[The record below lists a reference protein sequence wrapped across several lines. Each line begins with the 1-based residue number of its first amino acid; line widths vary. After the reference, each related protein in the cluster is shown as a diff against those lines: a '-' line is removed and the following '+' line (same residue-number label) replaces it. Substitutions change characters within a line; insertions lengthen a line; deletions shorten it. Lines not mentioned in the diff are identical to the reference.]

1 MSQSLNHVHRSGGVD
16 DGQHEFERE
25 DAGVSDGVGVASHA
39 GDWTAKAARL
49 QALSLQNNFL
59 GGTSCRK
66 LAALLT
72 ARPVRSHS
80 HSPAFFSGPENFGV
94 SDVSRKFGPEK
105 RGEGGRERERKRE
118 EKERGEGK
126 RREERE
132 RESERLHARVRSHQ
146 VIDRL
151 WTCSI
156 LSSGL
161 PCLTIRPH
169 KHGRLSKRQGSVLTV
184 FYTTLG
190 ITLVS
195 LCCLPHPLPHTTHW
209 RQ

>member
-1 MSQSLNHVHRSGGVD
+1 MTQTT
-16 DGQHEFERE
+16 QP
-25 DAGVSDGVGVASHA
+25 
-39 GDWTAKAARL
+39 TTPAR
-49 QALSLQNNFL
+49 QA
-59 GGTSCRK
+59 
-66 LAALLT
+66 
-72 ARPVRSHS
+72 HS
-80 HSPAFFSGPENFGV
+80 HSAQSWCTGRRCASHKEDGDIVPGMRPRCRSLALATRPYTGFKARRKFFGPGQSPRNGRDFQNFRV

-146 VIDRL
+146 VIDNRL
-151 WTCSI
+151 WTYSI
-156 LSSGL
+156 LSSGF

-169 KHGRLSKRQGSVLTV
+169 KHVRLSERQGSVLTV
-184 FYTTLG
+184 RYTTLG

-195 LCCLPHPLPHTTHW
+195 LCCLPHPSPTPCDW